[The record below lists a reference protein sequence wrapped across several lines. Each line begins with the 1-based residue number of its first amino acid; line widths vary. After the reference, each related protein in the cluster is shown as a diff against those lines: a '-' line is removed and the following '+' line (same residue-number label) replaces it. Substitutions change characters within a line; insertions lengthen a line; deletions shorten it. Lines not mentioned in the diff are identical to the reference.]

1 MPERNGI
8 FYLLTRQFGTR
19 LDELFQRVSEGSAL
33 CKRYFQGTGPQVR
46 ASLQNM
52 LCKLRGRLLILRC
65 GASNDLAEVL
75 GLLPKHQGSNN
86 CPVTR
91 VRFINSGNIQRIPR
105 QYRIH
110 LVRLVTEH
118 R

>member
-1 MPERNGI
+1 M
-8 FYLLTRQFGTR
+8 L
-19 LDELFQRVSEGSAL
+19 QRTGKGAAL
-33 CKRYFQGTGPQVR
+33 CKRDLQGTGPQVR

-65 GASNDLAEVL
+65 GASNDLTEIL

-91 VRFINSGNIQRIPR
+91 VRFINAGNIQRVSG
-105 QYRIH
+105 QY
-110 LVRLVTEH
+110 
-118 R
+118 